1 MKFIIPKALKP
12 AGRTPDRV
20 RQLETQ
26 TRLKRKGGQRKAFN
40 LPPEAVSDI
49 TTIRGKHADLTT
61 DTAAVIAALHFYARK
76 RVT

>member
-1 MKFIIPKALKP
+1 MKFVIPKTLKP

-26 TRLKRKGGQRKAFN
+26 ARLKRDGGARKAFN
-40 LPPEAVSDI
+40 LPPESLADI
-49 TTIRGKHADLTT
+49 EKIRGKRADLTT

-76 RVT
+76 RA